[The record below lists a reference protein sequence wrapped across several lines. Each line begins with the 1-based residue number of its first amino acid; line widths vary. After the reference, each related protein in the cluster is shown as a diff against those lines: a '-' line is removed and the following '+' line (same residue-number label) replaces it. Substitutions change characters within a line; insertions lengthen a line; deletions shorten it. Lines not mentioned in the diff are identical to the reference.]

1 MPTVFARR
9 VWRKS
14 LVKLEL
20 WRENK
25 YGCERK
31 GLTCRFTEQIRRSY
45 LGVPGGKAR
54 RHYLDGPRNVGWV
67 TLSPLALHRKH
78 PDA

>member
-31 GLTCRFTEQIRRSY
+31 GLTCRFAEQIRRSY
-45 LGVPGGKAR
+45 LGVPGGTIWM
-54 RHYLDGPRNVGWV
+54 V
-67 TLSPLALHRKH
+67 LAMSGGLR
-78 PDA
+78 